1 MKKPRTHKIHIA
13 GGAET
18 SGLSLDGVE
27 KAKRVG
33 KRLAKLGHT
42 VVTGAH
48 HGFPMFSAAGARA
61 AGGAVVYF
69 SPAASLHEHTDAYR
83 LDADHADMIV
93 YTGFGHSGAGLM
105 AARSADAFIIGFGRP
120 ESLHDYAH
128 ALQHGKPVGILRGEW
143 GAEEAL
149 QRLGGSGTH
158 VPLVHDE
165 DPERLVMRLIE
176 LIK

>member
-1 MKKPRTHKIHIA
+1 MKKSPAYKICVA
-13 GGAET
+13 GAVET
-18 SGLSLDGVE
+18 SGVPLETLE

-33 KRLAKLGHT
+33 KRIAKSGHT
-42 VVTGAH
+42 VITGAH
-48 HGFPMFSAAGARA
+48 HGFPLFSAIGARG
-61 AGGAVVYF
+61 AGGHVVYF
-69 SPAASLHEHTDAYR
+69 SPAAGKSEHIDAYR

-93 YTGFGHSGAGLM
+93 YTGFGHSGAKLM

-120 ESLHDYAH
+120 ESLHDYLH
-128 ALQHGKPVGILRGEW
+128 ALRAGKPVGILLGEW

-149 QRLGGSGTH
+149 QRLGGAGTH